1 MRPNTLTPNA
11 MTNTTR
17 LKAVTYTDSELK
29 ELTDAIDYLFS
40 HGYVD
45 EMTSDKRYYV
55 TKLLNHTAKTMNMEL
70 LWNND

>member
-1 MRPNTLTPNA
+1 

-45 EMTSDKRYYV
+45 ELTSDKRYYV